1 MEIAEESVSYLRP
14 GLAHPLVREVRAS
27 LRPLLDHPPAVTL
40 AVAWNQTRGCWVS
53 TIITPGRFSLGR
65 VVATPG
71 ALQALAEA
79 GQDPREF
86 LARHQAGDWG
96 EVPEEDTQENEYS
109 LEHGFRLLSAY
120 TLQTGVRLWLITE
133 ADRSATTILE
143 PEDY

>member
-1 MEIAEESVSYLRP
+1 MEVAEESVSYLRA
-14 GLAHPLVREVRAS
+14 GLAHPLVREVRAA

-40 AVAWNQTRGCWVS
+40 AVAWNQARDCWAS
-53 TIITPGRFSLGR
+53 TIIKPPRFPPGQI
-65 VVATPG
+65 VATPG
-71 ALQALAEA
+71 ALRALAEA
-79 GQDPREF
+79 GQDPME
-86 LARHQAGDWG
+86 LIARHQSSDWG
-96 EVPEEDTQENEYS
+96 EVPEEDKQENEYS